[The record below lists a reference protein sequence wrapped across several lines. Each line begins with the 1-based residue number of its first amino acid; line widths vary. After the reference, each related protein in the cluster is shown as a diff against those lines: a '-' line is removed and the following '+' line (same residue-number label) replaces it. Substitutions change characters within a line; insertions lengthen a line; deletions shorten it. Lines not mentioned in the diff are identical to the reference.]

1 MEVIVNELQRNDID
15 IDKRTLSHHINEILD
30 RHGELYGEIAARVN
44 SEDLSVVFTEM
55 NVNNCGRVM
64 AYLTLIYLLDIPEDA
79 RREAVRLVATI
90 MKDMDITRVVFP
102 KTVFKNSPSICLAIR
117 RREKLI
123 IYE

>member
-64 AYLTLIYLLDIPEDA
+64 AYLTLIYLLDIPEDV

-90 MKDMDITRVVFP
+90 MKDMDITRVEEGF
-102 KTVFKNSPSICLAIR
+102 FQRLFLRIR
-117 RREKLI
+117 RLFASRLEDGRN
-123 IYE
+123 